1 MMSRLVL
8 NLRQGASL
16 IQDGF
21 GTTVAPESDIRFNH
35 HGRPRKPVGGS
46 TIGDATNRTSDRS
59 GSSVYELSTITVP
72 PLGYDENGTTVSSTL
87 ARPQGQISSG
97 SMSAVVV

>member
-21 GTTVAPESDIRFNH
+21 GTTVAPESDIHFNH
-35 HGRPRKPVGGS
+35 HGRPRKSVGGS
-46 TIGDATNRTSDRS
+46 TFPDATNWTSDRS
-59 GSSVYELSTITVP
+59 GSYELSTITAT
-72 PLGYDENGTTVSSTL
+72 PLEYDENGTTTVSSTL
-87 ARPQGQISSG
+87 ARPQGQIGSG
-97 SMSAVVV
+97 STSAVAV